1 MIVCSPFHEWVFVSH
16 SSNDLLNVRKVRNYL
31 EERGASPL
39 LFHLLAL
46 KEPEEFWPIIER
58 EISERNFF
66 LYCES
71 EAAEKSPW
79 VQRERKAV
87 ESTRL
92 RRPIRIGR
100 CRVDQENVDTL
111 SIDRFLR
118 TLRVFPSFGR
128 KDHGIVRPF
137 LEALE
142 QNGFMVFSLKHIEAG
157 ESWEGRITTELELA
171 HKDGWVVVFLSESSI
186 QSLSLQWEVLTARQL
201 GARLVPVLIEKV
213 QQPTVLSDLQFLDV
227 TSDLTAGPQVLVREL
242 LIREVTASN

>member
-1 MIVCSPFHEWVFVSH
+1 MLVCSPFHEWVFVSH
-16 SSNDLLNVRKVRNYL
+16 SSKDLLNVRKVRNHL

-39 LFHLLAL
+39 LFHLLAF

-100 CRVDQENVDTL
+100 CRVDQENVDTV

-118 TLRVFPSFGR
+118 TLRVFPSFV
-128 KDHGIVRPF
+128 DNELGIVRPF

-142 QNGFMVFSLKHIEAG
+142 QNGFMVFDLKAG
-157 ESWEGRITTELELA
+157 EKWERRIETELELA
-171 HKDGWVVVFLSESSI
+171 KKDGWLVPFLSEAWLRSFWV
-186 QSLSLQWEVLTARQL
+186 QAEGKLAKLY
-201 GARLVPVLIEKV
+201 GARVVPVLIEKV
-213 QQPTVLSDLQFLDV
+213 QQPTVLSDLQFVDA
-227 TSDLTAGPQVLVREL
+227 TSDLAAGPQLLVREL
-242 LIREVTASN
+242 LIREGDG